1 MDWKKLF
8 ANIAIIFLC
17 ILGSTIITGLMWLL
31 YCAIGFM
38 ALPGIWI
45 SLLCIFVYAFMV
57 LYKTLSN

>member
-8 ANIAIIFLC
+8 TNIAIIFLC
-17 ILGSTIITGLMWLL
+17 VLGSTIITGLMWLL
-31 YCAIGFM
+31 YCVIGFM

-45 SLLCIFVYAFMV
+45 SLLCIFVCAFML